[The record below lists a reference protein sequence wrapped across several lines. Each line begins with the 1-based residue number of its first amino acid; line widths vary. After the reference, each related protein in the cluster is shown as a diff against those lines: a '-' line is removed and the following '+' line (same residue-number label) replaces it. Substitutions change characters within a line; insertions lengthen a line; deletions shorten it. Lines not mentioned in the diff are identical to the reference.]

1 MKGRIQ
7 DNNAALHYYGYAV
20 NPGIPFFRYT
30 ILTMLIW

>member
-20 NPGIPFFRYT
+20 NPGMLFLDIRY
-30 ILTMLIW
+30 